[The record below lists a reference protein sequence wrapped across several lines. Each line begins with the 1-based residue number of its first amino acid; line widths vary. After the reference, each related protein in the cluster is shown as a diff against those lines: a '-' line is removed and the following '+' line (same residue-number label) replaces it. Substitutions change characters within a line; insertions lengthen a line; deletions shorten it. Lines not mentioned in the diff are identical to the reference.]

1 LPKLDG
7 ADLSADSAM
16 SGDAGNV
23 SGKANRFGTIS
34 TVIAQ
39 LHRFNAYSPTIHHR
53 FTRDMGDRTATIGAT
68 VTTQSVSLRSRRM
81 KITSVIH
88 SLNGGGA
95 ERVMAGLVTRLQRR
109 GHSCTLITLDDATQD
124 RHAVDPAVT
133 RRPLDVMRNS
143 SSRWSAVT
151 NNLRRAA
158 TLRRAIA
165 QSKPDVVLS
174 FCDVTNV
181 LTLLASR
188 GLRVPVVVSERSDP
202 KKQKLPW
209 PWSTL
214 RPRLYRHAA
223 RVIVL
228 TDTAAAEVTPWC
240 DVTPIVIPS
249 AVDTP
254 TPTPTESSDAQ
265 ESQQRILLGVG
276 RLEREKG
283 FDRLIDA
290 FATLAPQFPDW
301 KLRIVGDGSCRR
313 VLERQATDAALND
326 RIEFV
331 GWLQPI
337 WPAYATVDLF
347 ALTSRYEGFPSALL
361 EAMASGLAVLS
372 VDCESGPRAIIR
384 DGVNG
389 LLVKDERAS
398 IVEGLRR
405 AMSDAELRLRLGNTA
420 REIINQFGWEAMV
433 DAYERVLMQ
442 VAIAPNRSTNDPVA

>member
-1 LPKLDG
+1 
-7 ADLSADSAM
+7 
-16 SGDAGNV
+16 
-23 SGKANRFGTIS
+23 
-34 TVIAQ
+34 
-39 LHRFNAYSPTIHHR
+39 
-53 FTRDMGDRTATIGAT
+53 
-68 VTTQSVSLRSRRM
+68 M

-95 ERVMAGLVTRLQRR
+95 ERVMAGLVTRLQGR
-109 GHSCTLITLDDATQD
+109 GHQCTLITLDDATQD

-151 NNLRRAA
+151 NNLRRVA

-165 QSKPDVVLS
+165 ESKPDVVLS

-181 LTLLASR
+181 LTLLATR

-202 KKQKLPW
+202 AKQKLSW

-223 RVIVL
+223 QVIVL
-228 TDTAAAEVTPWC
+228 THTAATEVKPWC
-240 DVTPIVIPS
+240 SATPIVIPS
-249 AVDTP
+249 AVDLP
-254 TPTPTESSDAQ
+254 AAPGPDHAQ
-265 ESQQRILLGVG
+265 HPDHRILLGVG

-290 FATLAPQFPDW
+290 FVTIAPQFPDW
-301 KLRIVGDGSCRR
+301 TLRIVGDGSCRCE
-313 VLERQATDAALND
+313 LEQQASATAVHD

-337 WPAYATVDLF
+337 WPAYATADLF

-361 EAMASGLAVLS
+361 EAMASGLAVIS

-389 LLVKDERAS
+389 LLVRDEQAS
-398 IVEGLRR
+398 VVEGLRKV
-405 AMSDAELRLRLGNTA
+405 MSDNALRVRLGATA
-420 REIINQFGWEAMV
+420 KQVRDQFGWGAMV
-433 DAYERVLMQ
+433 DAYEQVLL
-442 VAIAPNRSTNDPVA
+442 R

>member
-1 LPKLDG
+1 
-7 ADLSADSAM
+7 
-16 SGDAGNV
+16 
-23 SGKANRFGTIS
+23 
-34 TVIAQ
+34 
-39 LHRFNAYSPTIHHR
+39 
-53 FTRDMGDRTATIGAT
+53 
-68 VTTQSVSLRSRRM
+68 M

-109 GHSCTLITLDDATQD
+109 GHQCTLITLDDATRD

-143 SSRWSAVT
+143 RSRWSAVT
-151 NNLRRAA
+151 NNLRRTAK
-158 TLRRAIA
+158 LRRAIV
-165 QSKPDVVLS
+165 QSKPDVVMS

-181 LTLLASR
+181 LTLLATR

-202 KKQKLPW
+202 AKQKLPW

-214 RPRLYRHAA
+214 RPSLYRHAVQ
-223 RVIVL
+223 VIVL
-228 TDTAAAEVTPWC
+228 TQTAAAEVKPWC
-240 DVTPIVIPS
+240 SATPVVIPS
-249 AVDTP
+249 AVDP
-254 TPTPTESSDAQ
+254 PEVPDAGHVKFPQ
-265 ESQQRILLGVG
+265 TRVVLGVG

-301 KLRIVGDGSCRR
+301 TLRIVGDGSCRR
-313 VLERQATDAALND
+313 ELEQQAIATTFHE

-337 WPAYATVDLF
+337 WPAYATADLF

-361 EAMASGLAVLS
+361 EAMASGLAVVS

-389 LLVKDERAS
+389 LLVRDEQAS
-398 IVEGLRR
+398 MVAGLRK
-405 AMSDAELRLRLGNTA
+405 AMSDDGLRARLGETA
-420 REIINQFGWEAMV
+420 KEVRDQFGWDAMV
-433 DAYERVLMQ
+433 DAYERVLL
-442 VAIAPNRSTNDPVA
+442 R